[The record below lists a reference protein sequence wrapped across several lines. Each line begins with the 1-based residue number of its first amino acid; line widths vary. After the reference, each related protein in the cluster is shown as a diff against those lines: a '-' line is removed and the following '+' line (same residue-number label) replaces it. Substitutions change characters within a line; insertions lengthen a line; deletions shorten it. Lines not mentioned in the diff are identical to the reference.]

1 MRLCV
6 ITLIAYYSNIF
17 KYVFICANLIGYLD
31 MFLVRVCVIFAF
43 LIPNVSMAFDL
54 ASSCKPESKFCILV
68 AGKLSFIFTQ
78 IFDLL
83 FWVVLAF
90 LGIRFIFFIFDK
102 IYSLLSQSYS
112 SLSQSYLGYKQ
123 RRQMGE
129 TGEYVQLP
137 DGRFVLADSKQAR
150 WLEYDGRT
158 VHFSNAEFDRS
169 YREPV
174 DWNDS
179 ALDYVDSSKHP
190 EIVGYND
197 TYYDDVWSGGH
208 SANSVDDG
216 FDEEINIGWG
226 GFSIIDRET
235 GEDITDDDSFD
246 DWRN

>member
-1 MRLCV
+1 
-6 ITLIAYYSNIF
+6 
-17 KYVFICANLIGYLD
+17 

-102 IYSLLSQSYS
+102 IYSLLSHSYS

-150 WLEYDGRT
+150 WLEYDGKT
-158 VHFSNAEFDRS
+158 VHFSNVEFD
-169 YREPV
+169 YNHREMF
-174 DWNDS
+174 NDP
-179 ALDYVDSSKHP
+179 AYWKEIEKLNNPHPP
-190 EIVGYND
+190 EIIGIND
-197 TYYDDVWSGGH
+197 KYYDDVWSGGH